1 MRISDRLLSAAFAGA
16 TACLL
21 SSAGPAGAF
30 EVKSGEP
37 QAAAAPAPTLS
48 ALPSLP
54 TPGLPDLSVDTGLR
68 EIWRGFS
75 RSYKSGD
82 KQAAL
87 RQLEAAAGQGDILAQ
102 WKLGRMYADGD
113 GVPHDDYKAFG
124 LFSRIADARGDE
136 SRDSIHAGVV
146 SNAFVA
152 LGAYWLDGIPQS
164 PVKANPAHA
173 AKAFNYAATYYGH
186 PEAQYQLARMLM
198 EGSATGKPEPR
209 LALRWLNH
217 AAEKGHVQA
226 QAALGRMLLLGEAT
240 QRQPL
245 RGLMWLQVARE
256 NATTPRDM
264 WVLELHRKAFAA
276 ASEEDRRQAEL
287 QAERYLKAAERR

>member
-1 MRISDRLLSAAFAGA
+1 MLTFDRSVTSAAFAAALLVGA
-16 TACLL
+16 L
-21 SSAGPAGAF
+21 PADAF
-30 EVKSGEP
+30 ELKDAEP
-37 QAAAAPAPTLS
+37 EAAAPARTLS
-48 ALPSLP
+48 ALPSP
-54 TPGLPDLSVDTGLR
+54 PVARMPDLGVDSALR
-68 EIWRGFS
+68 EMWRGFS

-82 KQAAL
+82 KQSAL
-87 RQLEAAAGQGDILAQ
+87 RQLEAAAEQGDILAQ

-113 GVPHDDYKAFG
+113 GVTQDDYKAFG

-136 SRDSIHAGVV
+136 SRESMHAGVV
-146 SNAFVA
+146 ANAFVA

-198 EGSATGKPEPR
+198 DGAASGRPEPR

-217 AAEKGHVQA
+217 AAEKGHARA
-226 QAALGRMLLLGEAT
+226 QAVLGRTLILGEAT
-240 QRQPL
+240 QRQTL
-245 RGLMWLQVARE
+245 RGLMWLQVARD
-256 NATTPRDM
+256 NADARRDV
-264 WVLELHRKAFAA
+264 WIVDLHRKAFEA
-276 ASEEDRRQAEL
+276 ASEDDRRQAAA